1 MICRAGSKRKEPT
14 LSTTPVLGLA
24 FKHDALGEQSAVRV
38 ERYWQRNVIVQ
49 QRPQEQ
55 SAQPSTF

>member
-1 MICRAGSKRKEPT
+1 
-14 LSTTPVLGLA
+14 VLGLA